1 MRIVQLE
8 AENVKRLQAV
18 TITPDGNLVV
28 VGGRNAQGKSSVLD
42 SIFMA
47 LAGKK
52 AQGAKPVREGADK
65 AKIILDLG
73 DLVVTRTITK
83 EGGGTIK
90 VANKEGAV
98 FQSPQ
103 GMLDALCSKLTFDP
117 LAFMREKPVTQRDM
131 LQRLVGLDFSAQDAQ
146 RMAVFTER
154 TDVNRRGKDAKAR
167 LDAMPTHPDAP
178 AEAVSVSGLMAELD
192 AAEVHNRNR
201 EAMEKDVMAN
211 IQALHEIRDALDDE
225 AELYAP
231 ILDAVK
237 EHINGALNALDDL
250 ALPVIRDT
258 SDLRRSI
265 NEADAINRQVRE
277 NEAHAELSRILDGL
291 RKQSEGLTN
300 KINDIDIQKAEA
312 MTAAKFPVS
321 GLAFDA
327 DGITLDGIPFEQC
340 SSAEQLRVSV
350 AMGLA
355 MNPKLKIL
363 LIKDGSLLD
372 DDNLRMVAEM
382 AAEAD
387 AQVWV
392 ERVGKGKECSV
403 IIEDGV
409 VSLPLSEEAA

>member
-1 MRIVQLE
+1 MRIIQLE

-65 AKIILDLG
+65 AKIVLDLG
-73 DLVVTRTITK
+73 DLVVTRTITSA
-83 EGGGTIK
+83 GGGTIK

-131 LQRLVGLDFSAQDAQ
+131 LQRLVGLDFSALDAQ
-146 RMAVFTER
+146 RLAVFTER
-154 TDVNRRGKDAKAR
+154 TDVNRRGKDARAR

-178 AEAVSVSGLMAELD
+178 AEAVSVSSLMAELD

-201 EAMEKDVMAN
+201 KAMGNDIMGT
-211 IQALHEIRDALDDE
+211 RDALREIRESIDDQ

-231 ILDAVK
+231 VMDAMK
-237 EHINGALNALDDL
+237 GNINGALNALDTL
-250 ALPVIRDT
+250 ALPDIKDT
-258 SDLRRSI
+258 SDLRRRI

-277 NEAHAELSRILDGL
+277 NEAHNQISKILDGL
-291 RKQSEGLTN
+291 RRQSENLTA
-300 KINDIDIQKAEA
+300 KLADIDKQKADA
-312 MTAAKFPVS
+312 MAAAKFPVS

-327 DGITLDGIPFEQC
+327 DGITMDGIPFEQC

-409 VSLPLSEEAA
+409 VSLPLSEDAA